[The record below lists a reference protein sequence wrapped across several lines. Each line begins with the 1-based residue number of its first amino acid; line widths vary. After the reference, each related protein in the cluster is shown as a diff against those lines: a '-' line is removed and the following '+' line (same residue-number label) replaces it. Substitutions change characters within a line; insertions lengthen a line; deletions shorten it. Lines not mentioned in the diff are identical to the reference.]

1 MPAARC
7 YKQPEPSNDGK
18 VDRMQTQFVGINEAT
33 GWRKPA
39 VCLGIMAA
47 ANALAFAT
55 WSALLN
61 NFAIEEVNFTGREI
75 GILQSL
81 REIPGFLAFTA
92 VFCLLF
98 IREQRFAI
106 VALICMGLGT
116 AATGYFPTEYGFY
129 LTTIVMS
136 VGFHYFETVN
146 QSLSLQWLPKGEAPR
161 IMGQLMAVGSFATIA
176 AYALIFITWNWLE
189 LDFHLVYLAGGV
201 VTIAMAV
208 FAWLAF
214 PQYKEEVAQHKH
226 LVLRHRYWLYYA
238 LTFMSGARRQI
249 FVVFAGFL
257 MVEKFGFSVP
267 AITAMFLANAVFN
280 LYIAP
285 KIGSLIV
292 KWGERRALIC
302 EYIGLIGVFVAYA
315 FVKNPWIAVS
325 LYLIDHAFFAMAIAQ
340 KTYFQ
345 KIADPAD
352 IAPTTGVAFSINHI
366 AAVGIPVVFGLIWL
380 KSSAAVFLVG
390 AAMAMVS
397 LGLSMLIPH
406 DPREGNE
413 TILKSRNGK
422 VPAPAE

>member
-1 MPAARC
+1 MPA
-7 YKQPEPSNDGK
+7 PLVPLSH
-18 VDRMQTQFVGINEAT
+18 AT
-33 GWRKPA
+33 GWRRPT

-61 NFAIEEVNFTGREI
+61 NFAIEDVAFTGREI

-98 IREQRFAI
+98 IREQKFAI
-106 VALICMGLGT
+106 LALLCMGIGT
-116 AATGYFPTEYGFY
+116 AATGYFPTIIGLY

-136 VGFHYFETVN
+136 VGFHYFETIN
-146 QSLSLQWLPKGEAPR
+146 QSLSLQWLPKGEAPK
-161 IMGQLMAVGSFATIA
+161 IMGRLLAVGSFATIA
-176 AYALIFITWNWLE
+176 AYALIFLAWKWFELE
-189 LDFHLVYLAGGV
+189 FHLVYLAGGGI
-201 VTIAMAV
+201 TIAMAIG
-208 FAWLAF
+208 AWLLF
-214 PQYKEEVAQHKH
+214 PQYQEDVPQHKH
-226 LVLRHRYWLYYA
+226 LVLRSRYWLYYA

-249 FVVFAGFL
+249 FIVFAGFM

-267 AITAMFLANAVFN
+267 AITAMFLANAIFN

-285 KIGSLIV
+285 KVGSFIV
-292 KWGERRALIC
+292 RWGERRALIC
-302 EYIGLIGVFVAYA
+302 EYIGLIGVFTAYA
-315 FVKNPWIAVS
+315 FVNDPWIAAG
-325 LYLIDHAFFAMAIAQ
+325 LYLIDHAFFALAIAQ

-366 AAVGIPVVFGLIWL
+366 AAVGIPVIFGLIWL
-380 KSSAAVFLVG
+380 SSPAAVFLIG
-390 AAMAMVS
+390 AAMAAIS

-406 DPREGNE
+406 DPHEGNE
-413 TILKSRNGK
+413 TVLTATNGK
-422 VPAPAE
+422 LPAPAE